1 MKPVGDP
8 VPRIGNEVAVGEN
21 LDFQRKWWSFERVVY
36 IVFIA
41 VVLLDLAGAFGR
53 GYLAKAEATVSA
65 GAARLKYDRVQRV
78 GTPSIL
84 SVEFAPNVEQGSQL
98 HIWMD
103 GALTKRLGNQRIIP
117 QPVSTTLENN
127 GYEYSFRAS
136 QSPAM
141 ARFAL
146 QPIKPGV
153 FTLRL
158 RIGDRPESRLHI
170 VVMP

>member
-8 VPRIGNEVAVGEN
+8 VPRINNELAVGED

-36 IVFIA
+36 IVFVVI
-41 VVLLDLAGAFGR
+41 VLLDVAGVFGR
-53 GYLAKAEATVSA
+53 GYFAKAEATISG
-65 GAARLKYDRVQRV
+65 GAAHLKYERVQRV

-84 SVEFAPNVEQGSQL
+84 SVEFAPDTAEQGQV

-103 GALTKRLGNQRIIP
+103 GALTKALGNQRIVP
-117 QPVSTTLENN
+117 QPVTTTLNKN

-136 QSPAM
+136 DPPAM
-141 ARFAL
+141 TRFAL

-153 FTLRL
+153 FTLKL
-158 RIGDRPESRLHI
+158 RVGNRSESQLHI